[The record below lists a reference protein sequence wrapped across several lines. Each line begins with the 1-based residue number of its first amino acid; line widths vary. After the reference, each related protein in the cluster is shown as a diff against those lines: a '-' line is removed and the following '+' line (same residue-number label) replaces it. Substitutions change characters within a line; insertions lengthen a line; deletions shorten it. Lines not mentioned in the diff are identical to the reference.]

1 MFLKK
6 AKKETRRIENLKRKG
21 RNKKINKLSIN
32 EKQFLLYKYIKK
44 KSYAGV
50 IQMFKGGGPFSTF
63 QGGKGD

>member
-50 IQMFKGGGPFSTF
+50 I
-63 QGGKGD
+63 